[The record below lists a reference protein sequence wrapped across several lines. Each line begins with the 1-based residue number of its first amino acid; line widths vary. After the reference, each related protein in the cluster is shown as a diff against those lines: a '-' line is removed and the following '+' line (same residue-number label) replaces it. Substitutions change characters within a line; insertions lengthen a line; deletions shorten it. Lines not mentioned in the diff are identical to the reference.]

1 MKVSTK
7 GRYGLRAMID
17 IAVHSNGSHVPLI
30 QVAIRQDISE
40 NYLEQVIAL
49 LRKGGFVRS
58 VKGAHGGYRLTRS
71 PSEIRVGDL
80 LRTLEGSISVVE
92 TVGESDSGFD
102 ESNRMDVVQRAIRTQ
117 VWERIDRG
125 VNEVVDA
132 ITLEDLVA
140 EYRKLNGPDT
150 LTYEI

>member
-17 IAVHSNGSHVPLI
+17 IAVHSNGSHVPLV
-30 QVAIRQDISE
+30 QVAERQAISE

-58 VKGAHGGYRLTRS
+58 VKGAHGGYRLMRS

-80 LRTLEGSISVVE
+80 LRTLEGSISVM
-92 TVGESDSGFD
+92 DRSGD
-102 ESNRMDVVQRAIRTQ
+102 PSADAEADADNDAVRRAIRTQ
-117 VWERIDRG
+117 VWDRIDRG
-125 VNEVVDA
+125 VSEVVDS
-132 ITLEDLVA
+132 ITLDDLVL
-140 EYRKLNGPDT
+140 EYRRLNGPDT
-150 LTYEI
+150 LTYNI